1 LQGDITANYVYR
13 SVWELLVDRNRCNV

>member
-13 SVWELLVDRNRCNV
+13 SVRELLVDRNRCNV